1 MNILG
6 KITPVLLAAA
16 LLFAGAEARAQLGNS
31 GSIEGVVKDPSGGVV
46 PNATVEISYGVS
58 GFQRTITT
66 GPDGSFRFT
75 NVPFNTYHTVVMA
88 QGFAPY
94 VQDIDVR
101 STVPVN
107 VQISLKVGSA
117 TTTVTVEGGGDLVEN
132 ESTFHTDVDQ
142 GIIDRLPLESASSSF
157 TNLATLVSPGVAAD
171 SNGLMHGLGDHA
183 ENSVS
188 LDGQPI
194 TDQFSRVFS
203 NQLPN
208 DAIQSMEIISGA
220 PPAEFGD
227 KTSLVIKATTKSGLG
242 VTKPA
247 GSVYSS
253 YGSFGTGN
261 IGFDLAY
268 GGDKWGNFLAAN
280 GLRTGRFLDPPE
292 FSVLH
297 DKGNLENIFDRIDYQ
312 VSQADTIH
320 GNFTFTRS
328 WFQNP
333 NTFDQQLHTCSAG
346 YTCNAAG
353 VALDPIPGGG
363 PMGPTDQRSQ
373 IKTFNIAP
381 VWTRLIGANTVFTF
395 GGYVRHDEYNYYPS
409 GDPFADFAPGLQSQT
424 ISQRRTLTNAGLRT
438 DLSYVKGIHNIKVG
452 AVYEQWFLNER
463 DILATVD
470 PTFSSL
476 FNQLDAN
483 GNPIPNPAGGNF
495 NCGQPNQPNEVG
507 PCQILASVDLTAGG
521 KPFLFNGHG
530 DVKEFS
536 LFVQDTI
543 TVHNWSFNLGIRGDK
558 YNGFTSGS
566 QAEPRLGIAYNF
578 KPTNTVLRVSYART
592 LETPFNE
599 NLIISSTGCSDPV
612 VAVLVPPPNT
622 MCTEGQIKP
631 GWRNE
636 FHAGLEQAFGKY
648 LVVSGEYLWKYTHGG
663 YDFGVIAST
672 PIAFPIEWHNSKI
685 PGYAIRVSVPNYR
698 GFSALVVMSGV
709 AARFFPGQ
717 VGGVPFLPAPGV
729 FRIDH
734 DEHFNQTTHLQ
745 YQPWKRGPWVGF
757 NWRYDSGLV
766 AGSVPCLAPTATCS
780 FSTSVQDGGVQTAIG
795 PGEVGLFNNLTGLPL
810 TADQEFQAGLTC
822 RGVGATPT
830 TPIPASVL
838 QPDGGCLASQFGS
851 TLIKIPAPGKENDDH
866 NPQRI
871 APRHLFDIAVGE
883 DNLFHGDRY
892 RWSLRFTAVNLT
904 DKKALYN
911 FFSTFSG
918 THYVTPRTESVELG
932 FHF

>member
-1 MNILG
+1 MMRLSIY
-6 KITPVLLAAA
+6 AA
-16 LLFAGAEARAQLGNS
+16 LVLGFVLCLAPSPMKAQLGNS

-46 PNATVEISYGVS
+46 PNATVEISFGVS
-58 GFQRTITT
+58 GFQRTTTT
-66 GPDGSFRFT
+66 GADGAFRFT
-75 NVPFNTYHTVVMA
+75 NVPFNTYHTVVTA
-88 QGFAPY
+88 QGFTPY
-94 VQDIDVR
+94 VQDTDVR
-101 STVPVN
+101 SAVPVN
-107 VQISLKVGSA
+107 LQISLKVGSA
-117 TTTVTVEGGGDLVEN
+117 SVSVTVEGGNDLVEN

-142 GIIDRLPLESASSSF
+142 GILQRLPVENIGGSFASI
-157 TNLATLVSPGVAAD
+157 ATLVSPGVAAD
-171 SNGLMHGLGDHA
+171 SNSLMHGLGDHA
-183 ENSVS
+183 ENSIS
-188 LDGQPI
+188 LDGQQI

-203 NQLPN
+203 NQTPS

-242 VTKPA
+242 VTKPN
-247 GSVYSS
+247 GSVYAS

-261 IGFDLAY
+261 IGFDVAY
-268 GGDKWGNFLAAN
+268 GNNKWGEFLAAN
-280 GLRTGRFLDPPE
+280 GLRTGRFLDAPE
-292 FSVLH
+292 LTVMH
-297 DKGNLENIFDRIDYQ
+297 DKGNVENIFDRVDYQ
-312 VSQADTIH
+312 VSQADTVH
-320 GNFTFTRS
+320 GNFAFSRS

-346 YTCNAAG
+346 FTCNAG
-353 VALDPIPGGG
+353 VPVNSPTDPAPL
-363 PMGPTDQRSQ
+363 GPTDQRSQ
-373 IKTFNIAP
+373 IKSFNIAP
-381 VWTRLIGANTVFTF
+381 VWTRLINADTILTF
-395 GGYVRHDEYNYYPS
+395 GGFVRHDQFNYYPS
-409 GDPFADFAPGLQSQT
+409 ADPFADFAPGLQSQT
-424 ISQRRTLTNAGLRT
+424 IAQTRKLTNAGLRT
-438 DLSYVKGIHNIKVG
+438 DLSYVKGIHNIKIG
-452 AVYEQWFLNER
+452 ATYEQWFLNER
-463 DILATVD
+463 DTLATVD

-495 NCGQPNQPNEVG
+495 NCGQPNQPGEVG
-507 PCQILASVDLTAGG
+507 PCQTLASVDLTAGG
-521 KPFLFNGHG
+521 APFLFTGHG
-530 DVKEFS
+530 NVKE
-536 LFVQDTI
+536 LALYVEDTI

-566 QAEPRLGIAYNF
+566 QAEPRLGIAYSI

-599 NLIISSTGCSDPV
+599 NLIISSTGCNDPV

-622 MCTEGQIKP
+622 ACTEGQIKP

-636 FHAGLEQAFGKY
+636 FHAGIEQAFGKY

-663 YDFGVIAST
+663 YDFGVVAST

-685 PGYAIRVSVPNYR
+685 PGYAIRVSVPDYH

-709 AARFFPGQ
+709 AARFFPPQ

-766 AGSVPCLAPTATCS
+766 GGAVPCFAPTATCS
-780 FSTSVQDGGVQTAIG
+780 FSTFNNNGTQEIALI
-795 PGEVGLFNNLTGLPL
+795 NNLTGLPL
-810 TADQEFQAGLTC
+810 TADQQFQGGFTCNGL
-822 RGVGATPT
+822 RATPT
-830 TPIPASVL
+830 TPIPNLLAG
-838 QPDGGCLASQFGS
+838 PAPGTFACLASQFGS
-851 TLIKIPAPGKENDDH
+851 TLIKIPGINQENDDH

-871 APRHLFDIAVGE
+871 ASRNLFDIAVGH

-892 RWSLRFTAVNLT
+892 RWSLRFTVVNLA

-918 THYVTPRTESVELG
+918 THYVTPRTETAELG